1 MMKSSGPA
9 TDWEEVQRHEGGGT
23 WIAYPGETMQRASH
37 ALVVDGEV
45 WVVDPVDAVGLDD
58 YLADF
63 GDVAGVVVLFDRH
76 RRDSAEIATRHDVS
90 VWVPE
95 CMDGVAPELD
105 APVERFR
112 YELAD
117 TGYVAYTL
125 VDNRFW
131 QEAILYSDERNVLV
145 VPESVG
151 TAAYFRTSSE
161 PLGVH
166 PMMRVRPPRKLARFE
181 PDRLLVGHGAGIP
194 EDAADALA
202 TALDGSRRRTP
213 TLVAKNLKNLVFG

>member
-1 MMKSSGPA
+1 MKGSGLA
-9 TDWEEVQRHEGGGT
+9 TDWEEVQRHDGGGT
-23 WIAYPGETMQRASH
+23 WIAYPEETMERASH
-37 ALVVDGEV
+37 VLAVDDEV
-45 WVVDPVDAVGLDD
+45 WVIDPVDTVGLDD
-58 YLADF
+58 YLTEF
-63 GDVAGVVVLFDRH
+63 GDIAGVVVLLDRH
-76 RRDSAEIATRHDVS
+76 KRDSAEIATRHDVS

-95 CMDGVAPELD
+95 FMDGVASKLD
-105 APVERFR
+105 APTERFR

-131 QEAILYSDERNVLV
+131 QEAILYSEDGDILI

-166 PMMRVRPPRKLARFE
+166 PMMRVTPPRKLARFE

-194 EDAADALA
+194 EHATEALS

-213 TLVAKNLKNLVFG
+213 SLMAKNLRNLVFG